1 MAGFFKNLKEKLK
14 NFIFEEVT
22 VDEQGN
28 EKVIDDNL
36 EVISSP
42 RIDVVGSRDVDIEQV
57 SSVKNEKFETKVDV
71 KPKTILKDIENQ
83 DILKT
88 IEAKKDEKQPKKTSM
103 FVDFS
108 SAKNE
113 ADDKAIEEK
122 SEKIKSTYVPQRVIS
137 PIFGSDKDD
146 YAVSINNLEY
156 DSEKPKRSVMGTV
169 FSPIFGRERII
180 EDVVDEVDENIAK
193 MKTSDFLSD
202 EVQSE
207 ENIDETIILE
217 EKIEAPKPLYT
228 KMKVAEQPI
237 TYVSKSPETKNET
250 KTIENVSLFDQER
263 VNKTLTEAKVAME
276 EIEKAAKPIENTS
289 SYENMSLFD

>member
-1 MAGFFKNLKEKLK
+1 MAGFLKNLKEKLK

-42 RIDVVGSRDVDIEQV
+42 RIDVVSSRDVDIEQV

-113 ADDKAIEEK
+113 DVDKAIEEK

-207 ENIDETIILE
+207 ENVDETIILE
-217 EKIEAPKPLYT
+217 EEIEAPKPLYT
-228 KMKVAEQPI
+228 KMKVNEQPI